1 MTHITQAPVSA
12 GMQNAMLAVRPIQ
25 AHEWATYRDV
35 RLRALQEAPDAFGSS
50 FAAES
55 MRSDEAWAQRILAA
69 TTSGKDCPLFAFDDK
84 QVCGLIWC
92 KLSTDDALRA
102 DLYQMWVAPE
112 ARGQGAGHALLK
124 AALDWA
130 RKKGCRQVHLGVTA
144 ADSPALRLYQR
155 HGFRAIGPLEPL
167 REGSPLMAQAMVLG
181 LPNQRICPHSA
192 AAA

>member
-1 MTHITQAPVSA
+1 MMKNST
-12 GMQNAMLAVRPIQ
+12 LAIRPIQ
-25 AHEWATYRDV
+25 AHEWATYRDL
-35 RLRALQEAPDAFGSS
+35 RLRALRDAPDAFGSN

-69 TTSGKDCPLFAFDDK
+69 TTSGKDCPLFAFDGK

-112 ARGQGAGHALLK
+112 ARGRGAGRALLE

-130 RKKGCRQVHLGVTA
+130 RKKACRQVHLGVTA
-144 ADSPALRLYQR
+144 ADSPALRLYQS
-155 HGFRAIGPLEPL
+155 HGFRALGPLEPL
-167 REGSPLMAQAMVLG
+167 REGSALMVQAMVLEA
-181 LPNQRICPHSA
+181 N
-192 AAA
+192 

>member
-1 MTHITQAPVSA
+1 
-12 GMQNAMLAVRPIQ
+12 MLAVRPIQ

-35 RLRALQEAPDAFGSS
+35 RLRALQDAADAFGSS
-50 FAAES
+50 FAAEA
-55 MRSDEAWAQRILAA
+55 MRSDEEWAQRIIAA
-69 TTSGKDCPLFAFDDK
+69 TTSARDCPLFALHGQ

-92 KLSTDDALRA
+92 KLAADEPSRA
-102 DLYQMWVAPE
+102 DLYQMWVAPQ

-155 HGFRAIGPLEPL
+155 HGFRATGPLEPL

-181 LPNQRICPHSA
+181 LPH
-192 AAA
+192 